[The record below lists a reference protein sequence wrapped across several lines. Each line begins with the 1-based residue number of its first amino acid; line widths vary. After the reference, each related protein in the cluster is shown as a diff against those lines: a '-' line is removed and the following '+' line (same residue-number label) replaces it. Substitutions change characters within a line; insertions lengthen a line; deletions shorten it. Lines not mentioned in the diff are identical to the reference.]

1 MQQQIMEQPEEEL
14 KEQLQTMEVQRD
26 RAVVEQ
32 REMKK
37 VADEAN
43 MRLSEELSTQE
54 GDGVHSELNWVKDLL
69 SDARQDLKSKEEN
82 IESLKL
88 ELGKAKDAELKL
100 AKNAKTSEVH
110 TQTLLSQGAERIR
123 ELELKA
129 DNAKTSEAQTKALLA
144 ESKKRIRELE
154 VKLAENLKSS
164 EAEAHTKALL
174 FASEKKVRD
183 LELKLA
189 EKVETSEL
197 TKALLS
203 EREGRIQE
211 LELKL
216 AEKVE
221 TSESHTKALLSE
233 REGRIQELELKLA
246 EKVETSEARM
256 KALLSE
262 REVRIQELELKLAE
276 VMKSSEAE
284 AHTKTLLSESEG
296 RIQELEHKL
305 AENVKTSDAHTKAL
319 LSEGEG
325 IIRELELKLAE
336 NVETSEADTKALL
349 SENDERIRE
358 LEMEIEKRKQSE
370 ARILDSLITQTN
382 QLQQTKVLLEEA
394 KFEIASI
401 QNKLEKGEDECAQN
415 SQERSMSHYHDHLEN
430 NLYKKEELE
439 SLKSEIQ
446 LTKESLVDALK
457 KEQLASS
464 NAQKLLEEMGVLK
477 RELKLT
483 AEAEENGKKA
493 MDDLAFALKE
503 VATEANQLKDKLCV
517 TQAELEH
524 SRSQEECL
532 NSMLKSSEESYK
544 ALLDE
549 AKKEAERYKNT
560 SARLKIEHEESV
572 LAWSGKETGFV
583 DCIRRA
589 EEDRYAAQQENF
601 RLHELL
607 LETDNRAMVSKE
619 ENSKLRDILK
629 QALNE
634 ANVAKGATAIA
645 QAENS
650 QLKDTL
656 TEKEDALN
664 FLARENENYRVNEIA
679 AHENIKELKR
689 LLIESSKKEEK
700 EKSPSKEKD
709 GKKEEKEKT
718 ASKEKEGKKEEK
730 EKTPSK
736 DKELKKEAKEK
747 LSSKEVKK
755 EVKEKKPP
763 KELKKEDAG
772 KEKPPLSGDAKKE
785 DKEKTSSK
793 DDKEATASQNGGLF
807 GKVFSFN
814 LKELKISN
822 MHEEV
827 DDDDHEIEIDEAL
840 KGSIFEVDSPGS
852 ATHHRRNSSFTFTD
866 DGETLHSDDYDH
878 LDGTQAENSRK
889 KKALLRRFGDLIK
902 RSTTYTKKEPSPSP
916 DTKKEPSP
924 SQDAKEETSPTK
936 REASPE

>member
-1 MQQQIMEQPEEEL
+1 MQQQKMEQPEEEL

-26 RAVVEQ
+26 REVDEQ

-37 VADEAN
+37 VADAAN
-43 MRLSEELSTQE
+43 MRLSEELSTQK
-54 GDGVHSELNWVKDLL
+54 GAGVHSELNSVKDLL
-69 SDARQDLKSKEEN
+69 SDARQDWKSKEEN

-88 ELGKAKDAELKL
+88 ELGKAKDVELRL
-100 AKNAKTSEVH
+100 AKNAKTSEAP
-110 TQTLLSQGAERIR
+110 TQTSLSQGAERIR

-129 DNAKTSEAQTKALLA
+129 DKAKTSEAQTKALLA
-144 ESKKRIRELE
+144 ESKKRIRELD

-189 EKVETSEL
+189 EKVETSEP
-197 TKALLS
+197 
-203 EREGRIQE
+203 
-211 LELKL
+211 
-216 AEKVE
+216 
-221 TSESHTKALLSE
+221 HTKALLSE
-233 REGRIQELELKLA
+233 RDGRIQELELKLA

-256 KALLSE
+256 KALLYE
-262 REVRIQELELKLAE
+262 RELRIQELEFKLAE

-284 AHTKTLLSESEG
+284 AHTKTLLSESEE

-305 AENVKTSDAHTKAL
+305 AENVETSDAHTKAL

-349 SENDERIRE
+349 SESDERIRE

-382 QLQQTKVLLEEA
+382 QLEQTKVLLEEA

-401 QNKLEKGEDECAQN
+401 HNKLEKGEEESAQN
-415 SQERSMSHYHDHLEN
+415 SQERSTYHYHDHLEN
-430 NLYKKEELE
+430 NLSKKEELE

-446 LTKESLVDALK
+446 LTKESLVDAQK

-464 NAQKLLEEMGVLK
+464 KGQKLLEEMGVLK

-532 NSMLKSSEESYK
+532 NTMLKSSEESYK

-560 SARLKIEHEESV
+560 AARLKIEHEESV

-664 FLARENENYRVNEIA
+664 FLTRENENYRVNEIA

-700 EKSPSKEKD
+700 EKSPSKEK
-709 GKKEEKEKT
+709 E
-718 ASKEKEGKKEEK
+718 S
-730 EKTPSK
+730 
-736 DKELKKEAKEK
+736 KKEAKEK

-755 EVKEKKPP
+755 EVKEKKPL

-793 DDKEATASQNGGLF
+793 EDKEAAASQNGGLF

-822 MHEEV
+822 THEEV
-827 DDDDHEIEIDEAL
+827 DDDDDEIEIDEAL

-924 SQDAKEETSPTK
+924 SQDAKDETSPTNK
-936 REASPE
+936 EASPE

>member
-1 MQQQIMEQPEEEL
+1 
-14 KEQLQTMEVQRD
+14 
-26 RAVVEQ
+26 
-32 REMKK
+32 
-37 VADEAN
+37 
-43 MRLSEELSTQE
+43 
-54 GDGVHSELNWVKDLL
+54 
-69 SDARQDLKSKEEN
+69 
-82 IESLKL
+82 
-88 ELGKAKDAELKL
+88 
-100 AKNAKTSEVH
+100 
-110 TQTLLSQGAERIR
+110 
-123 ELELKA
+123 
-129 DNAKTSEAQTKALLA
+129 
-144 ESKKRIRELE
+144 
-154 VKLAENLKSS
+154 
-164 EAEAHTKALL
+164 
-174 FASEKKVRD
+174 
-183 LELKLA
+183 
-189 EKVETSEL
+189 
-197 TKALLS
+197 
-203 EREGRIQE
+203 
-211 LELKL
+211 
-216 AEKVE
+216 
-221 TSESHTKALLSE
+221 
-233 REGRIQELELKLA
+233 
-246 EKVETSEARM
+246 
-256 KALLSE
+256 
-262 REVRIQELELKLAE
+262 
-276 VMKSSEAE
+276 
-284 AHTKTLLSESEG
+284 
-296 RIQELEHKL
+296 
-305 AENVKTSDAHTKAL
+305 
-319 LSEGEG
+319 
-325 IIRELELKLAE
+325 
-336 NVETSEADTKALL
+336 
-349 SENDERIRE
+349 
-358 LEMEIEKRKQSE
+358 
-370 ARILDSLITQTN
+370 
-382 QLQQTKVLLEEA
+382 
-394 KFEIASI
+394 
-401 QNKLEKGEDECAQN
+401 
-415 SQERSMSHYHDHLEN
+415 
-430 NLYKKEELE
+430 
-439 SLKSEIQ
+439 
-446 LTKESLVDALK
+446 
-457 KEQLASS
+457 
-464 NAQKLLEEMGVLK
+464 MGVLK

-532 NSMLKSSEESYK
+532 NTMLKSSEESYK

-560 SARLKIEHEESV
+560 AARLKIEHEESV

-634 ANVAKGATAIA
+634 ANVAKGATSIA

-656 TEKEDALN
+656 TEKEYALN
-664 FLARENENYRVNEIA
+664 FLTRENENYRVNEIA

-718 ASKEKEGKKEEK
+718 ASKEKE
-730 EKTPSK
+730 
-736 DKELKKEAKEK
+736 LKKEAKEK

-755 EVKEKKPP
+755 EVKEKKPL

-793 DDKEATASQNGGLF
+793 EDKEAAASQNGGLF

-822 MHEEV
+822 THEE
-827 DDDDHEIEIDEAL
+827 DDDDDEIEIDEAL

-916 DTKKEPSP
+916 DTKKEPYHHHHRMP
-924 SQDAKEETSPTK
+924 K
-936 REASPE
+936 RKRRRRKRKLLRNRQAAFW

>member
-1 MQQQIMEQPEEEL
+1 MQQQKMEQPEEEL

-26 RAVVEQ
+26 REVDEQ

-37 VADEAN
+37 VADAAN
-43 MRLSEELSTQE
+43 MRLSEELSTQK
-54 GDGVHSELNWVKDLL
+54 GAGVHSELNSVKDLL
-69 SDARQDLKSKEEN
+69 SDARQDWKSKEEN

-88 ELGKAKDAELKL
+88 ELGKAKDVELRL
-100 AKNAKTSEVH
+100 AKNAKTSEAP
-110 TQTLLSQGAERIR
+110 TQTSLSQGAERIR

-129 DNAKTSEAQTKALLA
+129 DKAKTSEAQTKALLA
-144 ESKKRIRELE
+144 ESKKRIRELD

-189 EKVETSEL
+189 EKVETSEP
-197 TKALLS
+197 
-203 EREGRIQE
+203 
-211 LELKL
+211 
-216 AEKVE
+216 
-221 TSESHTKALLSE
+221 HTKALLSE
-233 REGRIQELELKLA
+233 RDGRIQELELKLA

-256 KALLSE
+256 KALLYE
-262 REVRIQELELKLAE
+262 RELRIQELEFKLAEVMKSSEAEAHTKTLLSESEERNRELELKLAE

-284 AHTKTLLSESEG
+284 AHTKTLLSESEE

-305 AENVKTSDAHTKAL
+305 AENVETSDAHTKAL

-349 SENDERIRE
+349 SESDERIRE

-382 QLQQTKVLLEEA
+382 QLEQTKVLLEEA

-401 QNKLEKGEDECAQN
+401 HNKLEKGEEESAQN
-415 SQERSMSHYHDHLEN
+415 SQERSTYHYHDHLEN
-430 NLYKKEELE
+430 NLSKKEELE

-446 LTKESLVDALK
+446 LTKESLVDAQK

-464 NAQKLLEEMGVLK
+464 KGQKLLEEMGVLK

-532 NSMLKSSEESYK
+532 NTMLKSSEESYK

-560 SARLKIEHEESV
+560 AARLKIEHEESV

-664 FLARENENYRVNEIA
+664 FLTRENENYRVNEIA

-700 EKSPSKEKD
+700 EKSPSKEK
-709 GKKEEKEKT
+709 E
-718 ASKEKEGKKEEK
+718 S
-730 EKTPSK
+730 
-736 DKELKKEAKEK
+736 KKEAKEK

-755 EVKEKKPP
+755 EVKEKKPL

-793 DDKEATASQNGGLF
+793 EDKEAAASQNGGLF

-822 MHEEV
+822 THEEV
-827 DDDDHEIEIDEAL
+827 DDDDDEIEIDEAL

-924 SQDAKEETSPTK
+924 SQDAKDETSPTNK
-936 REASPE
+936 EASPE